1 MSSLKSSTSS
11 GQNTVRETYRHGQ
24 SIWLDMIDRQMIQSG
39 SLKDMIENQGLTGMT
54 SNPTIFEKSI
64 SGSDLYTKEIKEL
77 IASGKGNEEIFYCLA
92 VEDIQAAADLF
103 LPVFQSPE
111 KPGGDGFVSLEVS
124 PKLARD
130 TAGTIQQANLLWNK
144 LHRKNVM
151 IKIPATAE
159 GIPAIRRCIS
169 EGININITLL
179 FGLDRYEQVL
189 DAYLSGLEDRIKVG
203 QTIENISS
211 VASFFLSRIDVMVDP
226 VLEKNGHGKLKG
238 KTAIALAKR
247 AYTIYKKTFTGSRYK
262 ALADRG
268 ARTQRLLWAST
279 STKDP
284 SYPDTKYVEALIGKD
299 TIDTVPPETLQAF
312 LNHGKV
318 SDTLES
324 NLPESDHI
332 LAAVQTSGIDLEEV
346 SQRLEAEGIDKFI
359 KPYNKL
365 IDSIEAHR
373 ANE

>member
-1 MSSLKSSTSS
+1 MKDSKSNTAS

-24 SIWLDMIDRQMIQSG
+24 SIWLDLIDRQMIQSG

-54 SNPTIFEKSI
+54 SNPTIFEKAI
-64 SGSDLYTKEIKEL
+64 SGSDLYTGEIKNL
-77 IASGKGNEEIFYCLA
+77 ITSGKGNEEIFYCLA

-111 KPGGDGFVSLEVS
+111 RPGADGFVSLEVS

-130 TAGTIQQANLLWNK
+130 TAGSVQQANMLWNK

-151 IKIPATAE
+151 VKIPATAE

-179 FGLDRYEQVL
+179 FGLNRYEQVI
-189 DAYLSGLEDRIKVG
+189 DAYFSGLEDRAKSG
-203 QTIENISS
+203 QPIEGISS

-226 VLEKNGHGKLKG
+226 ILEKNGHGQLKG

-247 AYTIYKKTFTGSRYK
+247 AYSIYKKEFSSRRFQ
-262 ALADRG
+262 ALANKG
-268 ARTQRLLWAST
+268 ARPQRLLWAST

-284 SYPDTKYVEALIGKD
+284 SYSDTKYVEALIGKD
-299 TIDTVPPETLQAF
+299 TIDTIPPETLRAF
-312 LNHGKV
+312 LDHGKV

-324 NLPESDHI
+324 NLPEADHI
-332 LAAVQTSGIDLEEV
+332 LASVQTSGINLEDI

-359 KPYNKL
+359 KPYDKL

-373 ANE
+373 ANT

>member
-1 MSSLKSSTSS
+1 MSSPRSTTSS
-11 GQNTVRETYRHGQ
+11 VQNTVRETYRHGQ
-24 SIWLDMIDRQMIQSG
+24 SIWLDKIDRQMIQSG
-39 SLKDMIENQGLTGMT
+39 TLKDMIINQGLTGLT

-103 LPVFQSPE
+103 LPVFEAPE
-111 KPGGDGFVSLEVS
+111 RPGGDGFVSLEVS
-124 PKLARD
+124 PELARD
-130 TAGTIQQANLLWNK
+130 TAGSIQQADLLWNK

-179 FGLDRYEQVL
+179 FGLDRYEQVI
-189 DAYLSGLEDRIKVG
+189 DAYFSGLEDRVKAG
-203 QTIENISS
+203 QPIDGISS
-211 VASFFLSRIDVMVDP
+211 VASFFLSRIDVLVDP
-226 VLEKNGHGKLKG
+226 ILEKNGHPQLKG

-247 AYTIYKKTFTGSRYK
+247 AYTLYKKEFSGRRFQ
-262 ALADRG
+262 ALAGKG

-284 SYPDTKYVEALIGKD
+284 SFPDTKYVEALIGKD
-299 TIDTVPPETLQAF
+299 TIDTIPPETLEAF
-312 LNHGKV
+312 LDHGKV

-324 NLPESDHI
+324 NLSEADHI
-332 LAAVQTSGIDLEEV
+332 LASVQTSGINLEEI

-359 KPYNKL
+359 KPYQKL

-373 ANE
+373 ANG